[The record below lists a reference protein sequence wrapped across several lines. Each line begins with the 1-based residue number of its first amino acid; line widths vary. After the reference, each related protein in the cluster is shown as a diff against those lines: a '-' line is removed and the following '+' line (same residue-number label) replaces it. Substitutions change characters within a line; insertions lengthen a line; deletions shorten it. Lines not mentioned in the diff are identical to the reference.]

1 MDEPATN
8 TDLQSLDQ
16 NPVPEGSRSFRASVD
31 DSVRRKDIEM
41 WKRARLF
48 VRNITSR
55 YVNYSHQATSVF
67 DRDLRNLWYLFIG
80 AAKITPTDEASA
92 DRLAI
97 QVLIA
102 REMGTLRPVWDA
114 GANEQID
121 QPSTTVTVPPLRLWT
136 DLPFLMTDLRAAWV
150 EALTPESILPPDQL
164 ANLAGFTARL
174 VAFGIHEAELSQCG
188 LLLLRTTLETARRVL
203 ESDKSSRDTDLPL
216 SYFMPALLA
225 WFRHGSYK
233 LFSLCARGYA
243 SRPDINPKDDF
254 EDRWIAAGPLLSDR
268 EKGVLGFSMIRW
280 EFWKRSLDHIA
291 NLQTSPSDGGIQAQA
306 RHCFG
311 FLDSWEGITG
321 GDNYDREL
329 ARKVYFDLE

>member
-1 MDEPATN
+1 MDKPVTN
-8 TDLQSLDQ
+8 ADLQSLDQ

-31 DSVRRKDIEM
+31 DSVHQKDTEM

-55 YVNYSHQATSVF
+55 YVNYSHQATF
-67 DRDLRNLWYLFIG
+67 IFNRDLRNLWYLLIG

-102 REMGTLRPVWDA
+102 REMGTLRPVWTVDT
-114 GANEQID
+114 NERND
-121 QPSTTVTVPPLRLWT
+121 QPSATTTIPPPRLWT
-136 DLPFLMTDLRAAWV
+136 DLPFLVTDLQVAWI
-150 EALTPESILPPDQL
+150 EALEPEIIPPPDQL

-174 VAFGIHEAELSQCG
+174 VAFGICEAELSQCG
-188 LLLLRTTLETARRVL
+188 LLLLRAALETARRVL
-203 ESDKSSRDTDLPL
+203 EGDQSSGDTDIPL

-233 LFSLCARGYA
+233 LFSLCARGHA
-243 SRPDINPKDDF
+243 SNPEINAKADF
-254 EDRWIAAGPLLSDR
+254 EDRWVAAGPLLSDQ
-268 EKGVLGFSMIRW
+268 EEGVLGFSMIRW
-280 EFWKRSLDHIA
+280 EFWKRRLDDIA
-291 NLQTSPSDGGIQAQA
+291 NLQTSPSDETIQAHA
-306 RHCFG
+306 KHCFG

-321 GDNYDREL
+321 GDKYDREL

>member
-16 NPVPEGSRSFRASVD
+16 NPVPEGSCSFRASVD
-31 DSVRRKDIEM
+31 DSFRRKDIEM

-188 LLLLRTTLETARRVL
+188 LLLLRTTLETARQVL

-243 SRPDINPKDDF
+243 SRPDINPEDDF

-291 NLQTSPSDGGIQAQA
+291 NSQTYKPKQDTVSV
-306 RHCFG
+306 
-311 FLDSWEGITG
+311 SWILGRALLEVITMTA
-321 GDNYDREL
+321 N
-329 ARKVYFDLE
+329 